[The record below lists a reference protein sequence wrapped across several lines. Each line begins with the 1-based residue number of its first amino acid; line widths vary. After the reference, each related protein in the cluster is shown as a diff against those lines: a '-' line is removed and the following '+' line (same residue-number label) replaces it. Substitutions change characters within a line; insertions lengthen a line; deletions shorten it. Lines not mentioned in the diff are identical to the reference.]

1 VSTIVFSSSTLSSE
15 QPFQSFWMGGYEGAD
30 FINGRGEA
38 LDNVRSSGHLDGLD
52 DDYEAAAALGIRT
65 VRESIGWRLAEP
77 APRRYDL
84 ERAARIAR
92 AARRHG
98 IQVLWSL
105 MHYGTPADIDLF
117 DDALIDRFAAYAAA
131 VADRLAPLHD
141 AAPVYTPIN
150 EIGFLSWVVSSSA
163 DMWPYKPPEGG
174 GGSETSGYAV
184 KCRLVRAALAAMAA
198 MRSVDPR
205 CRFLHVEP
213 VVHVVAPRDRPDLDA
228 LAAEVC
234 EYQWQAWDL
243 LAGGLDPHVGG
254 CAQALDLLGA
264 NHYASGQ
271 WEVHTERRLSWQPR
285 DPRRRPLAD
294 LLDAVWQRY
303 RRPLILS
310 ETSHEGEA
318 RVPWLHE
325 MASEVQRARARR
337 ARAGRVPVSADR
349 PRGLA
354 SHEPVAPQRPVGRQ
368 RSAARDAAQGTPP
381 VCRLRGRTRALAA
394 RAADHVAP
402 AARVAVTCRR
412 RTSMNT
418 HGRCAPLVRAAR
430 RTQGHP

>member
-1 VSTIVFSSSTLSSE
+1 VSTTGLSPSTLSPE

-243 LAGGLDPHVGG
+243 LAGRLDPHVGG

-325 MASEVQRARARR
+325 MASEVQRARAR
-337 ARAGRVPVSADR
+337 GVPVQGVCLYPLIDR
-349 PRGLA
+349 VDWHRTSQWHHSGLWDVSDPPR
-354 SHEPVAPQRPVGRQ
+354 E
-368 RSAARDAAQGTPP
+368 TPP
-381 VCRLRGRTRALAA
+381 RERRLCADYAAALAHWQ
-394 RAADHVAP
+394 RVLPTTSHRQHELPSP
-402 AARVAVTCRR
+402 AGEGPR
-412 RTSMNT
+412 
-418 HGRCAPLVRAAR
+418 
-430 RTQGHP
+430 